1 MNYCTVAQLRAE
13 LGDDGAVLPETL
25 LQKAVTAASRA
36 VDGWCGRPPGAF
48 GLSELTSRLYRPC
61 DPVTV
66 AVDDIGSRE
75 GLTVATDDDGD
86 GVFETIWDATEYVLE
101 PLNADTRGTA
111 YAWQA
116 ITAVGARRWP
126 CGSLRPALRVTA
138 RWGWSA
144 VPDDV
149 TAATIL
155 RAVALFKRKEAP
167 YGVAEFGEFGPV
179 RISRQDTDVISL
191 LTPYRRWVVA

>member
-1 MNYCTVAQLRAE
+1 MDYCTVAQLRAE

-48 GLSELTSRLYRPC
+48 GLSELTPRLYRPC

-111 YAWQA
+111 YSWQT